1 MDILGLDSLSIAFLR
16 FRMPCLSSEEFLD
29 KVTEHLLPAET
40 QKEGRCL
47 LTKLKSF
54 REEIITLQNIVCL
67 RLTDVFLALT
77 PSEAGNHCLDMTL
90 LSMIEKYY
98 GKHHPRSILQ
108 IIRTALIVRDA
119 HVRLQLLNRALSLA
133 QVWIPFSSEGCAVN
147 NKESGIFKYK
157 SRDPYPTLL
166 TAIESL
172 LKEAREGIQCKVS
185 IKNKQEK
192 LKNQQ
197 IIAKAPHIRSSNSM
211 SFFSNRSLLHPMVRG
226 SSSIHGS
233 SHLTRLSGNKKNFFM
248 DNIKVSLTRLPYY

>member
-1 MDILGLDSLSIAFLR
+1 
-16 FRMPCLSSEEFLD
+16 MPCLSSEELLD
-29 KVTEHLLPAET
+29 KVIEHLLPVET

-54 REEIITLQNIVCL
+54 REEIITLQNIICL
-67 RLTDVFLALT
+67 RLTDVLLALT
-77 PSEAGNHCLDMTL
+77 PSEAGNQCLEMTV

-108 IIRTALIVRDA
+108 MIRTALTVKDA

-133 QVWIPFSSEGCAVN
+133 QLFIPFSSEGCAEN

-157 SRDPYPTLL
+157 PKNPHPTLL

-197 IIAKAPHIRSSNSM
+197 IIAKAPHVHSNNSM
-211 SFFSNRSLLHPMVRG
+211 SFFSNRLSLHTMPRG

-233 SHLTRLSGNKKNFFM
+233 SHLSRLPGKRKNLFM
-248 DNIKVSLTRLPYY
+248 DNIKVGLTRLSYY